1 MPFFQR
7 RIHLITGKGGVGR
20 TTVTAALA
28 RACAR
33 HHRTLLLEIGDP
45 GEGPSP
51 LARLFG
57 QEHLPSE
64 PAQLEAGLFGARLWA
79 PAGHE
84 GFLRKTLPGGALISA
99 ALRSRALSR
108 FLIAAPSFQEMGVFY
123 HLLMLLEQKPTFDQ
137 VILDMP
143 ATGHALALTG
153 LPAVLLRLIPRGPI
167 ATAIKAGQAYMND
180 PAKADAWLVT
190 LPEKLPVSEALE
202 LMVGLRETS
211 MTVGGVF
218 LNRVPE
224 DGFGPEE
231 TAALQAWL
239 VERPVQGEAAFGR
252 ILDARTAADRLR
264 AQAPDLPV
272 ISLPEVP
279 EHPAR
284 ALVAP
289 LALAVSK

>member
-28 RACAR
+28 RAAAR
-33 HHRTLLLEIGDP
+33 DHRTLLLELGDP

-57 QEHLPSE
+57 REHLPIE
-64 PAQLEAGLFGARLWA
+64 PGLLEPGLHGARLWA

-84 GFLRKTLPGGALISA
+84 GFLRATLPGGALISA

-108 FLIAAPSFQEMGVFY
+108 FLIAAPSFHEMGIFY
-123 HLLMLLEQKPTFDQ
+123 HLLMLLEAKPAWQQ

-167 ATAIKAGQAYMND
+167 ATAMKAGQAYMND
-180 PAKADAWLVT
+180 PARADAWVVT

-202 LMVGLRETS
+202 LMGGLRETG

-218 LNRVPE
+218 LNRMPE
-224 DGFGPEE
+224 DGFTPEE
-231 TAALQAWL
+231 TTALQAWL
-239 VERPVQGEAAFGR
+239 VERPVQGEAAFAR
-252 ILDARTAADRLR
+252 ILDARTAAERLR
-264 AQAPDLPV
+264 AHAPDLPV
-272 ISLPEVP
+272 IALPEVP
-279 EHPAR
+279 HDPGR
-284 ALVAP
+284 GLVAP
-289 LALAVSK
+289 LWAVHR